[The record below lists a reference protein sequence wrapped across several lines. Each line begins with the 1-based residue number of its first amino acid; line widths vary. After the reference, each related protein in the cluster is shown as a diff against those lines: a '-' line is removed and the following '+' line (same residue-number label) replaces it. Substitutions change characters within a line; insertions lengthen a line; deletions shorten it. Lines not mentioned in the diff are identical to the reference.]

1 MCNRAC
7 WRGVVYVNQGSLGQG
22 EGVECAIERAG
33 EESYT
38 LTKGQVEGVECAY
51 LHCNRK
57 QHQPSRSREY
67 QLVPAVT
74 MNVYIRK
81 ERGRVSINMSQ
92 AAKANGNER
101 ELVAN
106 TRKKS
111 HTKV

>member
-1 MCNRAC
+1 M
-7 WRGVVYVNQGSLGQG
+7 
-22 EGVECAIERAG
+22 ECAIERAG